1 MDDGK
6 IIALFFARSE
16 QAIKALAA
24 KYGRL
29 LFQIA
34 RNITGDDG
42 KADECVNDTYLGV
55 WNAIPPASPNP
66 LSPYVCRIARN
77 LSLKRVRY
85 DTAEKRNSA
94 YDLSLDE
101 LAECLPSPSAE
112 EVWSSEQL
120 GKLLNRFLSTLSS
133 RDQVIF
139 TRRYWFGNSVQ
150 EIARIVGMRPGSISA
165 RLSRM
170 RTRLRTD
177 LEKEGIFV

>member
-42 KADECVNDTYLGV
+42 KADECVNDTYLGA

-66 LSPYVCRIARN
+66 LSPYVCRIVRN
-77 LSLKRVRY
+77 LSLKRVRF
-85 DTAEKRNSA
+85 DTAEKRNST
-94 YDLSLDE
+94 YDLSMED
-101 LAECLPSPSAE
+101 LAECLPFPSAE
-112 EVWSSEQL
+112 EVWTSEQL
-120 GKLLNRFLSTLSS
+120 GQLFNRFLRTLSS

-150 EIARIVGMRPGSISA
+150 EIARTVGMRSNSVSA

-170 RTRLRTD
+170 RTQLRTY
-177 LEKEGIFV
+177 LEKEGISV